1 MSVTIWL
8 VIGGLAGWTTAKLM
22 ASPEGV
28 VVNVV
33 IGMLGAFVG
42 GWAAPLIGDGTVAA
56 GGFSVGGI
64 AVSLLG
70 ALLLLAIVNVLR
82 RGHAR

>member
-42 GWAAPLIGDGTVAA
+42 GWAASASVASRFRCSARCCCWQSSTCCDAA
-56 GGFSVGGI
+56 GRVESM
-64 AVSLLG
+64 
-70 ALLLLAIVNVLR
+70 
-82 RGHAR
+82 